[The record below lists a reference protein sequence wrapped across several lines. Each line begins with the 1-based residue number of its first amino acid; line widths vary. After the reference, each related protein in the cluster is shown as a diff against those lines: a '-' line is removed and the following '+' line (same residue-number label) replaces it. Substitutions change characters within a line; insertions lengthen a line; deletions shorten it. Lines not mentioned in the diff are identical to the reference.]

1 MDAICADCIKE
12 LKYHTPS
19 PLMTLLARYTG
30 MRAGELPVL
39 RWSDIVTDRDGV
51 RYIHIHRQQSKVNG
65 STFEELPFTKDERSN
80 PHGGRYFPVTDQIQ
94 QVLDLIQERI
104 PMCEKGYLFHLN
116 GVPISKDSY
125 EQNLSRRCKRLGIP
139 KGNNH
144 AFRMALNSE
153 LIDLGFSTA
162 ERAVLLG
169 HTVRTNEQVY
179 SLAGT
184 HRVRGIGKRLKE
196 KNTYSIYSISA

>member
-1 MDAICADCIKE
+1 M
-12 LKYHTPS
+12 
-19 PLMTLLARYTG
+19 
-30 MRAGELPVL
+30 
-39 RWSDIVTDRDGV
+39 
-51 RYIHIHRQQSKVNG
+51 
-65 STFEELPFTKDERSN
+65 
-80 PHGGRYFPVTDQIQ
+80 TDQIQ

-196 KNTYSIYSISA
+196 KSTYSIYSISA